1 MTEPQPHRTSRWFDR
16 LLDPSAHIIKTLQDT
31 VVDPAWKRVTEGESV
46 VPAAIAILVA
56 IVLEATLAAR
66 VANRPQWAVTAL
78 SVALLIAVVVVN
90 PRRLDRRSRS
100 LRLLMLLVIGL
111 ISLANI
117 ASGAR
122 LVIDLVNEQGIRSA
136 ERLLLTGGSIWLTN
150 VIVFSLWYWQF
161 DRGGPI
167 ARALTPKAVPDLL
180 FPQMM
185 SPRLAPPDWRP
196 EYVDYLY
203 LSFTNAMAFSP
214 TDVMPMSRWTK
225 LTMLLQSLVSLVIAV
240 LVIAR
245 AVNILG

>member
-1 MTEPQPHRTSRWFDR
+1 MGRPTGGRRRWIDR
-16 LLDPSAHIIKTLQDT
+16 LLDPSETIIHTLQDN
-31 VVDPAWKRVTEGESV
+31 VVDPAWKRVCEGESSI
-46 VPAAIAILVA
+46 PAIIAIGVA
-56 IVLEATLAAR
+56 VVLEATLAAR
-66 VANRPQWAVTAL
+66 VANRPRAL
-78 SVALLIAVVVVN
+78 VIGLGVALLVAIVIVT
-90 PRRLDRRSRS
+90 PRRLDQRSRV
-100 LRLLMLLVIGL
+100 LRGLSLLVIAL

-122 LVIDLVNEQGIRSA
+122 LVIDLVNQQGIRDA

-161 DRGGPI
+161 DGGGPV
-167 ARALTPKAVPDLL
+167 ARALTPSAVPDFL
-180 FPQMM
+180 FPQMA
-185 SPRLAPPDWRP
+185 SKEYAPPDWRP

-214 TDVMPMSRWTK
+214 TDVMPLSRWTK
-225 LTMLLQSLVSLVIAV
+225 MTMLVQSLVSLVIAV